1 MTCNLTGHIQQ
12 ICDLVISNNL
22 QNIILVGH
30 SYGGMIIT
38 GVTSKIL
45 ERIDRLVYLDADWP
59 DPGQSLFDVL
69 KLSGLGPEVA
79 IPGLEPSLAYVEKIQ
94 YDPEKAKSLKKFFY
108 SLTPKVTS
116 PSSGIL

>member
-1 MTCNLTGHIQQ
+1 
-12 ICDLVISNNL
+12 
-22 QNIILVGH
+22 
-30 SYGGMIIT
+30 MIIT